1 MYTNSN
7 QNIPSD
13 DMDKI
18 AEKAMDS
25 GLIMNESIYNNIKT
39 ANPRAT
45 KHDIIL
51 AAEKAKVLDF
61 AWEFPKGLDTLIIP
75 GKPLS
80 VLQQQ
85 QIQLAREFLKTLS

>member
-7 QNIPSD
+7 QNIPAD
-13 DMDKI
+13 DTDKI

-25 GLIMNESIYNNIKT
+25 ALIMNDSIYNNIKI

-61 AWEFPKGLDTLIIP
+61 AWELPKGLDTLIDP

-80 VLQQQ
+80 ALQQQ
-85 QIQLAREFLKTLS
+85 QIQLAREFLRTLS